1 MTSSSDV
8 LIVGAGSA
16 GLFCALGLAGSAS
29 VTVVET
35 GPDAGTPPPPWML
48 YDYLLPGECYYSY
61 ADADTGLA
69 LPQGR
74 GTGGGSTVNSA
85 AALRG
90 QPWCYDGWA
99 VPGWSWQDCLPAFCA
114 IESDQ
119 QFGDAAYHGT
129 AGPIPITRLTP
140 GPLDDAFTGL
150 CAKRGHPAAADH
162 NAPGTLGIGVWPAN
176 RRHEG
181 RWGTHAAVLPLI
193 RGLVDLRAG
202 THVERLVFD
211 GTRCVGADVTGPDGP
226 GRLHAD
232 RVVLCAGAFGTP
244 LLLMRSGIGPE
255 PVLREAGVDLHTAL
269 PGVGENLQDHP
280 WCLLDVQ
287 VTDVADI
294 EARPVSGSLLRYEL
308 PGDHVEA
315 EIFPW
320 QTRPYDPSVPAA
332 QVSFTAALMTPLS
345 RGRLTLTPGGPRIQA
360 RHLAEDQDAARMA
373 EIVTATADFADG
385 LAATGLVRLPEDPWW
400 RAGDL
405 AAACRRQAGTYNHH
419 SGTCRMGDPAAPG
432 TVVDPRLRVLGVT
445 GLLVADSSIMP
456 VIPRANTNL
465 AAMMIGH
472 RAAGLLSR

>member
-1 MTSSSDV
+1 M
-8 LIVGAGSA
+8 
-16 GLFCALGLAGSAS
+16 CA
-29 VTVVET
+29 E
-35 GPDAGTPPPPWML
+35 
-48 YDYLLPGECYYSY
+48 
-61 ADADTGLA
+61 
-69 LPQGR
+69 
-74 GTGGGSTVNSA
+74 
-85 AALRG
+85 
-90 QPWCYDGWA
+90 
-99 VPGWSWQDCLPAFCA
+99 
-114 IESDQ
+114 
-119 QFGDAAYHGT
+119 H
-129 AGPIPITRLTP
+129 
-140 GPLDDAFTGL
+140 
-150 CAKRGHPAAADH
+150 GHPAAADH
-162 NAPGTLGIGVWPAN
+162 NAPGALGIGVWPTN

-211 GTRCVGADVTGPDGP
+211 GTRCVGAEVTGPDGT

-255 PVLREAGVDLHTAL
+255 QVLREAGVELLTAL

-308 PGDHVEA
+308 PGEHVEA

-320 QTRPYDPSVPAA
+320 QTRPYDPSVPEA

-345 RGRLTLTPGGPRIQA
+345 RGRVTLTPGGPRIQA
-360 RHLAEDQDAARMA
+360 RHLAEEQDAARMA
-373 EIVTATADFADG
+373 GIVTATADFVDE
-385 LAATGLVRLPEDPWW
+385 LAATGLLRRPEDPWW

-405 AAACRRQAGTYNHH
+405 AAACRRAVGTYNHH

-432 TVVDPRLRVLGVT
+432 TVVNPRLRVLGVR
-445 GLLVADSSIMP
+445 GLSVADSSILP

-465 AAMMIGH
+465 AAMMIGY
-472 RAAGLLSR
+472 RAAELLR